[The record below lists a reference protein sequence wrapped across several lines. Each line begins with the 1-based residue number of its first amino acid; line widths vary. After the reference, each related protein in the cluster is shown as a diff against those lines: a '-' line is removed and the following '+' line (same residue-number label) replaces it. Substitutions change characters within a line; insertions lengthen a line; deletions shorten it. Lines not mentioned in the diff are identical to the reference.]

1 MSCPSTQLLVLVV
14 VPLVCVCSTVHT
26 HEDGLLWLCRQEEEK
41 RKQLELLKKREER
54 QHRKQAELDAQK
66 DLWSHQDEAEMG
78 GSGQVEGGVDQLWST
93 DQRGIRMPWTGASVP
108 SPVGPPSLLEIQEQE
123 FKQAEQKVR
132 RGEEKAGEKGGGGRG
147 REGRRR
153 EGEKR
158 GGEGRGG
165 EGRGGEGRL

>member
-1 MSCPSTQLLVLVV
+1 M
-14 VPLVCVCSTVHT
+14 CSNVHT

-54 QHRKQAELDAQK
+54 QHRKQAELDVQK
-66 DLWSHQDEAEMG
+66 DLWSHQDEVEMG
-78 GSGQVEGGVDQLWST
+78 GSGQVESGVDQLWST

-132 RGEEKAGEKGGGGRG
+132 RGEEKAREKGG
-147 REGRRR
+147 
-153 EGEKR
+153 R
-158 GGEGRGG
+158 GGEG
-165 EGRGGEGRL
+165 EEKGRGGEGRL